1 MVGELVLKMLRRK
14 VASSEGDEMVSVF
27 NVVEQHV
34 AFRNICD
41 DVWIQEQSAK
51 RFVAAL
57 GFSRVKRRYR
67 KKDKMNPLCV
77 KIQSNF

>member
-34 AFRNICD
+34 AFFQI
-41 DVWIQEQSAK
+41 
-51 RFVAAL
+51 FVMML
-57 GFSRVKRRYR
+57 EYTSRVPKVCCSS
-67 KKDKMNPLCV
+67 KVFSCEA
-77 KIQSNF
+77 